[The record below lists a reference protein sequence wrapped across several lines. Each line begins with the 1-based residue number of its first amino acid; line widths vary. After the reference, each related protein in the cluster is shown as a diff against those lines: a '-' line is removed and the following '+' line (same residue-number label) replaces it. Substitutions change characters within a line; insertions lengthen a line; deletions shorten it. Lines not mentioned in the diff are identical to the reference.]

1 MYTKSFHSC
10 VSRAF
15 CQSTGYGGT
24 IKEGHDVDKVTC
36 AQYQWSQGAPQ
47 GPDHGEEGGEASH
60 HQVHRGH
67 RRPDEV
73 ILVCDLDQG
82 CPEPGKQGTNE
93 SEQIRTNPG
102 EFGQNQTN
110 RAKNGH
116 FSAKTGQN
124 GQKKKTEAKP
134 GQKRANKTKPWRN
147 RTKPKVLPNLGS
159 LLCILDLDVMGEIGV
174 YA

>member
-1 MYTKSFHSC
+1 MYTKSVPPPSFHSC

-73 ILVCDLDQG
+73 IQVC
-82 CPEPGKQGTNE
+82 
-93 SEQIRTNPG
+93 
-102 EFGQNQTN
+102 
-110 RAKNGH
+110 H
-116 FSAKTGQN
+116 
-124 GQKKKTEAKP
+124 
-134 GQKRANKTKPWRN
+134 
-147 RTKPKVLPNLGS
+147 
-159 LLCILDLDVMGEIGV
+159 LDVMEKWGYMHETLVKLVIFGKT
-174 YA
+174 ASEN